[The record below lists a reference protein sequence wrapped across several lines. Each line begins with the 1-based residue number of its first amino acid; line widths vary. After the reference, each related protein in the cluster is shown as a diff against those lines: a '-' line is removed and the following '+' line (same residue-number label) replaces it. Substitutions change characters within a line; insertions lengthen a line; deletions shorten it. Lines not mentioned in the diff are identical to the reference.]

1 MRRPLRPR
9 PGKTARV
16 PDAQGA
22 LMRRHFDVVVLGRSL
37 GCLTAAALLARRDLR
52 VLVLGH
58 GDLPASYAWQ
68 GRRLN
73 RRAFSLQF
81 GETPVWRRV
90 LQDLAQ
96 SQTFRR
102 RTRRIEPSFS
112 LLVPHHRLQV
122 SGDRALFAGEVR
134 REFPEVQP
142 VVDELWSTMV
152 LANRALEALLV
163 REQPFSPTG
172 IIERVFARRFFNALP
187 FANETLRVLLDK
199 LPGGHVYRSAA
210 FLPAAFACDWGYA
223 EGELPVLG
231 AARLW
236 HDFVRHGLYFEGGE
250 DGFED
255 FLVQRIRAHGGVC
268 ELSERADRFV
278 FRRGRV
284 GGVVV
289 GGGEETLGADCV
301 VTGLDGRALVEL
313 SEGRGLS
320 PSYARWP
327 ELKPTLGRFVVSC
340 WVKSAGLPEPL
351 GIEAMV
357 LPGRDFRGGERPA
370 LHVQRLPTEGSSP
383 DATAQQLLAEALV
396 PLGQVR
402 RGTELRA
409 VVLQCLREQFP
420 FLDRHLLWC
429 DSPHDGLPLHVH
441 EGGQTRD
448 VDRVHLSGG
457 SPRPEPMQPLWRAE
471 PAGALGLAGEP
482 IVGPVRGTFL
492 VGKTVYPGLGQEG
505 ELIAAWD
512 VARRVTRRDRAWQK
526 RRRQM
531 WSKIDTDPS

>member
-1 MRRPLRPR
+1 
-9 PGKTARV
+9 
-16 PDAQGA
+16 
-22 LMRRHFDVVVLGRSL
+22 MRRHFDVVVIGRSL
-37 GCLTAAALLARRDLR
+37 GCLTAAALLARRDFR
-52 VLVLGH
+52 VLVLGQ
-58 GDLPASYAWQ
+58 GELPASYAWQ

-90 LQDLAQ
+90 LVDLAQ

-112 LLVPHHRLQV
+112 LLVPQHRLQV
-122 SGDRALFAGEVR
+122 SADRTAFASEVR

-142 VVDELWSTMV
+142 VVDELWSTTV
-152 LANRALEALLV
+152 IANRALEALLS
-163 REQPFSPTG
+163 RDAPLAPTG
-172 IIERVFARRFFNALP
+172 IIERLRARRWLAALP
-187 FANETLRVLLDK
+187 FKGETLRVLLDK
-199 LPGGHVYRSAA
+199 LPGGHIYREAA
-210 FLPAAFACDWGYA
+210 FLPAVFGCDWA
-223 EGELPVLG
+223 DADTELPLLG

-255 FLVQRIRAHGGVC
+255 FLVQRIRAHGGRC
-268 ELSERADRFV
+268 ELSERADGFT

-284 GGVVV
+284 AGVVTS
-289 GGGEETLGADCV
+289 GGEETIGADTV
-301 VTGLDGRALVEL
+301 LTGLDGRALVEL

-327 ELKPTLGRFVVSC
+327 ELKPALGRFVVNC
-340 WVKSAGLPEPL
+340 WVQSAGLPEPL

-357 LPGRDFRGGERPA
+357 LSGPDVRGAARPP
-370 LHVQRLPTEGSSP
+370 LHVQRLPSVGSAF
-383 DATAQQLLAEALV
+383 DASAQQLLAEVLV

-402 RGTELRA
+402 RGSELRA
-409 VVLQCLREQFP
+409 VVLQILREQFP
-420 FLDRHLLWC
+420 FLDRHLLTS
-429 DSPHDGLPLHVH
+429 DSPHDGLPLTVYDQ
-441 EGGQTRD
+441 GQARE

-457 SPRPEPMQPLWRAE
+457 SPRPESMQPLWRAE
-471 PAGALGLAGEP
+471 PAGVLGLAGEP

-492 VGKTVYPGLGQEG
+492 VGKTVFPGLGQEG
-505 ELIAAWD
+505 ELLAAWS
-512 VARRVTRRDRAWQK
+512 AAQRVTRRDRAWQK

>member
-1 MRRPLRPR
+1 MPES
-9 PGKTARV
+9 
-16 PDAQGA
+16 QGA
-22 LMRRHFDVVVLGRSL
+22 SLRRHFDVVVIGRSL
-37 GCLTAAALLARRDLR
+37 GCLTAAALLARRDFR

-112 LLVPHHRLQV
+112 LLVPQHRLQV
-122 SGDRALFAGEVR
+122 SGDRGVFAAEVR

-152 LANRALEALLV
+152 LANRALEGLLG
-163 REQPFSPTG
+163 RDAPFAPSG
-172 IIERVFARRFFNALP
+172 IIERLLAQRTFNALP
-187 FANETLRVLLDK
+187 FAHETLRVLLDK

-210 FLPAAFACDWGYA
+210 FLPAAFACDWAYA

-231 AARLW
+231 AARLQ
-236 HDFVRHGLYFEGGE
+236 HDFVRHGLHFEGGE

-255 FLVQRIRAHGGVC
+255 FLVQRIRAHGGSC
-268 ELSERADRFV
+268 ALSERADRFV
-278 FRRGRV
+278 FRRGRIA
-284 GGVVV
+284 GVVV
-289 GGGEETLGADCV
+289 GGGEETIGAECV
-301 VTGLDGRALVEL
+301 VTGLAGRALVAL

-357 LPGRDFRGGERPA
+357 LPGRDIRGAERPA
-370 LHVQRLPTEGSSP
+370 LHLQRLPS
-383 DATAQQLLAEALV
+383 
-396 PLGQVR
+396 
-402 RGTELRA
+402 
-409 VVLQCLREQFP
+409 
-420 FLDRHLLWC
+420 
-429 DSPHDGLPLHVH
+429 
-441 EGGQTRD
+441 
-448 VDRVHLSGG
+448 
-457 SPRPEPMQPLWRAE
+457 
-471 PAGALGLAGEP
+471 
-482 IVGPVRGTFL
+482 
-492 VGKTVYPGLGQEG
+492 
-505 ELIAAWD
+505 
-512 VARRVTRRDRAWQK
+512 
-526 RRRQM
+526 
-531 WSKIDTDPS
+531 

>member
-1 MRRPLRPR
+1 
-9 PGKTARV
+9 
-16 PDAQGA
+16 
-22 LMRRHFDVVVLGRSL
+22 MRRHFDVVVIGRSL
-37 GCLTAAALLARRDLR
+37 GCLTAAALLARRDFR

-58 GDLPASYAWQ
+58 GDLPPSYAWQ

-102 RTRRIEPSFS
+102 RTQRVAPSFS
-112 LLVPHHRLQV
+112 LLVPQHRLQM
-122 SGDRALFAGEVR
+122 SGDRSELSSEVR

-152 LANRALEALLV
+152 IANRALEALLDRDAPFEPVNWLERLFV
-163 REQPFSPTG
+163 RRSLSS
-172 IIERVFARRFFNALP
+172 LP
-187 FANETLRVLLDK
+187 FANETLRALLDK

-210 FLPAAFACDWGYA
+210 FLPAVFGCDWAYA
-223 EGELPVLG
+223 EGDLPVLG
-231 AARLW
+231 AARLQ
-236 HDFVRHGLYFEGGE
+236 HDFVRHGLHFEGGE

-268 ELSERADRFV
+268 ELSERADGFV

-284 GGVVV
+284 AGVVV
-289 GGGEETLGADCV
+289 AGGEEVLGADRV
-301 VTGLDGRALVEL
+301 LTGLDGRALVEL

-320 PSYARWP
+320 PNYARWP

-357 LPGRDFRGGERPA
+357 LPGKDARGTERPA
-370 LHVQRLPTEGSSP
+370 LHVQRLPSEGTSP
-383 DATAQQLLAEALV
+383 DASAQQLLAEALV

-402 RGTELRA
+402 RGSELRA
-409 VVLQCLREQFP
+409 VVLSCLREQFP
-420 FLDRHLLWC
+420 FLDRHLVCC

-441 EGGQTRD
+441 EAGR
-448 VDRVHLSGG
+448 VREIDRVHLRGG
-457 SPRPEPMQPLWRAE
+457 SPRPEAMQPLWRVE
-471 PAGALGLAGEP
+471 PAGVLGLAGEP

-505 ELIAAWD
+505 ELLAAWD
-512 VARRVTRRDRAWQK
+512 VAQRVTRKDRAWQK

>member
-1 MRRPLRPR
+1 
-9 PGKTARV
+9 
-16 PDAQGA
+16 
-22 LMRRHFDVVVLGRSL
+22 MRRHFDVVVIGRSL
-37 GCLTAAALLARRDLR
+37 GCLTAAALLARRDFR
-52 VLVLGH
+52 VLVLGQ
-58 GDLPASYAWQ
+58 GDLPASYSWQ
-68 GRRLN
+68 RRRMN

-90 LQDLAQ
+90 LVDLAQ

-122 SGDRALFAGEVR
+122 SGDRSVFASEVR

-142 VVDELWSTMV
+142 VVDELWSTMA
-152 LANRALEALLV
+152 LANRALDAVLSRDTPFAPVGFFERLRARRGFATL
-163 REQPFSPTG
+163 PFSD
-172 IIERVFARRFFNALP
+172 
-187 FANETLRVLLDK
+187 ETLRVLLDK

-210 FLPAAFACDWGYA
+210 FLPASFACDWAHA
-223 EGELPVLG
+223 ESDLPLLG
-231 AARLW
+231 AARLQ

-255 FLVQRIRAHGGVC
+255 FLVQCIRTHGGSC
-268 ELSERADRFV
+268 ELSERADGFS

-284 GGVVV
+284 AGVVTA
-289 GGGEETLGADCV
+289 GGEETIGADCV
-301 VTGLDGRALVEL
+301 LTGLDGRAVVEL

-340 WVKSAGLPEPL
+340 WVNRAGLPEPL

-357 LPGRDFRGGERPA
+357 LPGPDVRGAERPA
-370 LHVQRLPTEGSSP
+370 LHVQRLPADASSP
-383 DATAQQLLAEALV
+383 DARAQQLLAEALV

-402 RGTELRA
+402 RGSELRG
-409 VVLQCLREQFP
+409 VVLSCLREQFP
-420 FLDRHLLWC
+420 FLDRHLLSS

-441 EGGQTRD
+441 DPGGPGPPREI
-448 VDRVHLSGG
+448 DRVHLSGG
-457 SPRPEPMQPLWRAE
+457 SPRPEAMQPLWRAE
-471 PAGALGLAGEP
+471 PPGVLGLAGEP
-482 IVGPVRGTFL
+482 IVGPVRGTYL

-505 ELIAAWD
+505 ELLAAWD
-512 VARRVTRRDRAWQK
+512 VAQRVTRKDSAWQK

>member
-1 MRRPLRPR
+1 
-9 PGKTARV
+9 
-16 PDAQGA
+16 
-22 LMRRHFDVVVLGRSL
+22 MRRHFDVVVIGRSL
-37 GCLTAAALLARRDLR
+37 GCLTAAALLARRDFR
-52 VLVLGH
+52 VLVLGQ
-58 GDLPASYAWQ
+58 GELPASYSWE
-68 GRRLN
+68 GRRMN

-90 LQDLAQ
+90 LVDLAQ

-122 SGDRALFAGEVR
+122 SADRSMFANEVR

-142 VVDELWSTMV
+142 VVDELWSSLV
-152 LANRALEALLV
+152 LANRALDTVLS
-163 REQPFSPTG
+163 RDMPFAPIG
-172 IIERVFARRFFNALP
+172 FVERLRARRGLLALP
-187 FANETLRVLLDK
+187 YANETLRVLLDK
-199 LPGGHVYRSAA
+199 LPGGHVYRNAA
-210 FLPAAFACDWGYA
+210 FLPAAFSCDWAYA
-223 EGELPVLG
+223 DTDLPVLG

-255 FLVQRIRAHGGVC
+255 FLVQRIRAHGGSC
-268 ELSERADRFV
+268 ELSERADGFS

-284 GGVVV
+284 AGVVT
-289 GGGEETLGADCV
+289 GGGEETIGADCV
-301 VTGLDGRALVEL
+301 LTGLDGRALVEL

-340 WVKSAGLPEPL
+340 WVRREGLPEPL

-357 LPGRDFRGGERPA
+357 LPGADVRGAGRPA
-370 LHVQRLPTEGSSP
+370 LHVQRLPTEASSQ
-383 DATAQQLLAEALV
+383 DSTREQLLAEALV

-402 RGTELRA
+402 RGSELRG
-409 VVLQCLREQFP
+409 VVLSCLREQFP
-420 FLDRHLLWC
+420 FLDRHLLSS

-441 EGGQTRD
+441 DPARPGPPREI
-448 VDRVHLSGG
+448 DRVHLRGG

-471 PAGALGLAGEP
+471 PAGLLGLAGEP

-505 ELIAAWD
+505 ELLAAWD
-512 VARRVTRRDRAWQK
+512 VAQRVTRKDSFWQK